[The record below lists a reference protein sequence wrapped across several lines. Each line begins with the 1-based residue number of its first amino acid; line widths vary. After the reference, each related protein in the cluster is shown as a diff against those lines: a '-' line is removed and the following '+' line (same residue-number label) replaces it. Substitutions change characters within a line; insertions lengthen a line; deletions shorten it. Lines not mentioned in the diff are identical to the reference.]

1 MDRRMEAFHKKL
13 RSWFAAMA
21 RALDGLSE
29 AERCELRE
37 WEEENLGPPNDL
49 ATSDWP
55 GWRRYIGEKPVY
67 ADPIRAMIFLQTVQV
82 EAHRIGA

>member
-1 MDRRMEAFHKKL
+1 MNRRMKAFHKKML
-13 RSWFAAMA
+13 HWFAAMG
-21 RALDGLSE
+21 RTLDGMSE

-37 WEEENLGPPNDL
+37 WEKENLGPSKDL

-67 ADPIRAMIFLQTVQV
+67 ADPIRAIAFRQTGQT
-82 EAHRIGA
+82 EGQRIGA